1 VPLEAVNT
9 VPEPFIESAMSIF
22 GQTGVK
28 HRSFELRAETI
39 AKLDRAERRQESDVE
54 PDADA

>member
-1 VPLEAVNT
+1 MPLEAVNT

-22 GQTGVK
+22 GETGVK

-39 AKLDRAERRQESDVE
+39 AKLDRAERSDVE